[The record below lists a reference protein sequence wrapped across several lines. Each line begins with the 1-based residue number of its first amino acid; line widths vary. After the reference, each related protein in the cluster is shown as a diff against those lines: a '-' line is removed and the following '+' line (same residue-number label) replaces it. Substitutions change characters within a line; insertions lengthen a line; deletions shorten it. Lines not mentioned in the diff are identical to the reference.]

1 MSFREELDAVSKRY
15 VDDFI
20 RGDAAAC
27 ASAYAEDGEMHH
39 SLHERDRGRA
49 AIETG
54 VSKLMANG
62 VTVTKLTTI
71 WADASGDLG
80 CAIQTFDSTAGAGM
94 VMLALKR
101 DGGGAWKVIREV
113 MVPS

>member
-1 MSFREELDAVSKRY
+1 MSFRDELETVSKRY
-15 VDDFI
+15 VENFI

-27 ASAYAEDGEMHH
+27 ASAYAEDGEKHH
-39 SLHERDRGRA
+39 SLHKRDRGRA
-49 AIETG
+49 AIEAG
-54 VSKLMANG
+54 FSKLMADG

-80 CAIQTFDSTAGAGM
+80 CAIQTFDSAAGARI

-101 DGGGAWKVIREV
+101 EDGGAWKVIREV
-113 MVPS
+113 MVPD